1 MRVLRSAIFL
11 VLTLVFLLG
20 SILASYA
27 LEARPLK
34 LNEDEMM
41 MLEYVNS
48 ERASRGIN
56 TLTADLRLVTFARSY
71 AHEMATRD
79 FFSHVSP
86 ITGNLLARVNR
97 AGFKHWVLA
106 GENLADAHSVKDA
119 FQALME
125 SPSHKVN
132 MLDPRYSSMGVA
144 AVEGGDY
151 GSIYVQEF
159 MAFENIKATSQSSS
173 KQ

>member
-1 MRVLRSAIFL
+1 M
-11 VLTLVFLLG
+11 FLLG
-20 SILASYA
+20 SSLASYS

-34 LNEDEMM
+34 LNEDEIM
-41 MLEYVNS
+41 MLELVNG

-56 TLTADLRLVTFARSY
+56 TLTSDSRLVTFARSY
-71 AHEMATRD
+71 ANELATHD

-106 GENLADAHSVKDA
+106 GENLAEAHSVEDA

-132 MLDPRYSSMGVA
+132 MLDPRYGSIGVA

-159 MAFENIKATSQSSS
+159 MAFYSFKATSKSSS
-173 KQ
+173 KR